1 MRSYKLSSQKKIL
14 SSCFQEHN
22 EQLQV
27 GRLTKSLFWLSLWLN
42 THQKAEMWC
51 LLNSRAHILS
61 LGCVVVGADGS
72 VGQWSKVYVC
82 IRLQG
87 NIGNLFTADIYH
99 PYVFLK
105 ATPIPSVLRISEFK
119 NQGEDPK

>member
-1 MRSYKLSSQKKIL
+1 
-14 SSCFQEHN
+14 
-22 EQLQV
+22 
-27 GRLTKSLFWLSLWLN
+27 
-42 THQKAEMWC
+42 MWC

-61 LGCVVVGADGS
+61 PGCVVVGAGGS

-87 NIGNLFTADIYH
+87 NIGNLFTTDIYH

-119 NQGEDPK
+119 NQGENPK